1 MASSWLGIVHHL
13 SGPMDLAIT
22 QNPVHRTLALVSSAG
37 HQVTIQGIAFTTP
50 CGLEVTIRQN
60 ASSIDSSV
68 RVSRR
73 AESGTS
79 HKPKLCFAHRFHAT
93 SGKLACTTGTTN
105 QSDAA
110 TMEQPASEPSPLHS
124 HWHVLRHTRVTNTVH
139 PSAEPQSF
147 TPLGVWVALLLPC
160 WILL

>member
-79 HKPKLCFAHRFHAT
+79 HHPSSALHTDSMQHLGDCL
-93 SGKLACTTGTTN
+93 GPQGTTN
-105 QSDAA
+105 QSGAV
-110 TMEQPASEPSPLHS
+110 TMIQTASSQ
-124 HWHVLRHTRVTNTVH
+124 VLCTVTGMSSDTPDFGHNLSEH
-139 PSAEPQSF
+139 P
-147 TPLGVWVALLLPC
+147 TWGLR
-160 WILL
+160 